1 MASLLG
7 HCARFCSV
15 LAVLA
20 VLAFGTAMA
29 APYAAIVTDAR
40 TGETLYSRN
49 AETRLHPASLT
60 KMMTLYIT
68 FEEIRRGNISLDT
81 MITVSEHAA
90 AEPPSRLG
98 LRAGQKIALRY
109 LIRAA
114 AVKSANDAAAAI
126 GDAIGGS
133 TAGFAKRMNRT
144 AKAIGMTDSTFK
156 NANGLT
162 ASGHMSTARDMNVL
176 GRRLFYDFP
185 EFYNIFS
192 RRSTDAGMAQV
203 ANTNRKFLDAYEGA
217 DGIKTGY
224 TVPAGFNLTASA
236 ERGNVRIIATI
247 FGGQSSAQRN
257 AKMAELLDLGFAKAP
272 ANARTAKPAT
282 PEYQGGD
289 ALIASAE
296 PSFED
301 QTGGSAKTI
310 RLIMAVTKSPRPRA
324 RPGTQ
329 PALAETA
336 VADAVVDPALDDAM
350 QDSIAGALA
359 EATTPP
365 PAGTL
370 EAQSI
375 ALVDTPAPAD
385 VLQDT
390 DKSAAV
396 DDAVTAA
403 LGEETDLAALPD
415 NQSPPPALATPVTG
429 PTPTPA
435 EGTDLAAVLA
445 VESPDPTQSPKAA
458 PVMPNLAQSAPPARP
473 AGLAP
478 EPAEEPTVALALA
491 ESLDQPVPQSIED
504 TVAVAPVAPE
514 LVDDLADQVAAETV
528 SATTQRPAKRNAP
541 IFDKV
546 AAVDEEA
553 TPEQEVVTRI
563 STSGGRYWGVNV
575 GRFGSSYEAER
586 ALLKTQLTES
596 ATLNDGLRKVVHR
609 GGAFDA
615 NFMGLSQ
622 DQADLA
628 CRRLQ
633 ARAVQCFTI
642 GP

>member
-7 HCARFCSV
+7 HLARFFGV
-15 LAVLA
+15 MAVLT
-20 VLAFGTAMA
+20 VLVIGAAFA
-29 APYAAIVTDAR
+29 APYAAIVMDAR
-40 TGETLYSRN
+40 TGETLYSKN
-49 AETRLHPASLT
+49 ATTRLHPASLT

-68 FEEIRRGNISLDT
+68 FGEIRAGRLSLDT
-81 MITVSEHAA
+81 MITVSKHAA

-133 TAGFAKRMNRT
+133 PSGFAKKMNRT
-144 AKAIGMTDSTFK
+144 AKAIGMTDSTFR

-162 ASGHMSTARDMNVL
+162 EAGHMSTARDMTVL

-203 ANTNRKFLDAYEGA
+203 ANTNRKFLDAYKGA

-247 FGGQSSAQRN
+247 FGGQSTAQRN
-257 AKMAELLDLGFAKAP
+257 SKMAELLDLGFAKAP
-272 ANARTAKPAT
+272 ANARVAKPSGPAIDN
-282 PEYQGGD
+282 EN
-289 ALIASAE
+289 ALIASAAPTDE
-296 PSFED
+296 DEAAFED
-301 QTGGSAKTI
+301 APGGSAKTI
-310 RLIMAVTKSPRPRA
+310 RLIMAVATSPRPKA
-324 RPGTQ
+324 RPGMAE
-329 PALAETA
+329 PADEVLVAEAVIDDTLA
-336 VADAVVDPALDDAM
+336 VAM
-350 QDSIAGALA
+350 QNSIAGALA

-365 PAGTL
+365 PADTL
-370 EAQSI
+370 EAQTIAIAEAPTEPDLSPTVDADAAVEI
-375 ALVDTPAPAD
+375 ALGDAAVTPARPGT
-385 VLQDT
+385 L
-390 DKSAAV
+390 
-396 DDAVTAA
+396 DAQSQAMATNTA
-403 LGEETDLAALPD
+403 LPMQETAETPTELAALSETT
-415 NQSPPPALATPVTG
+415 SPATEEAPAIKIPKSAQNAPRARRVQ
-429 PTPTPA
+429 PA
-435 EGTDLAAVLA
+435 AEPEVAIA
-445 VESPDPTQSPKAA
+445 
-458 PVMPNLAQSAPPARP
+458 SA
-473 AGLAP
+473 
-478 EPAEEPTVALALA
+478 EPT
-491 ESLDQPVPQSIED
+491 DQPVPMAIED
-504 TVAVAPVAPE
+504 TAAVALAEP
-514 LVDDLADQVAAETV
+514 DLPAEAMPQPAQVALAA
-528 SATTQRPAKRNAP
+528 SIIHPAKRSAP
-541 IFDKV
+541 IFDE
-546 AAVDEEA
+546 AAA
-553 TPEQEVVTRI
+553 TPEATVPEQVVVTRV

-575 GRFGSSYEAER
+575 GRFNSSYDAER
-586 ALLKTQLTES
+586 VLLKTQLTES
-596 ATLNDGLRKVVHR
+596 ATLNDGLRKVVQK

-622 DQADLA
+622 EQADLA